1 MNRSDRAGSAT
12 ASGMVGLVG
21 PGPDTT
27 ATTTATT
34 TEDPGDGRDA
44 RQPRGSRYVA
54 SHVTKAFNG
63 AEVLHDVSIV
73 LEPGS
78 VHSLLGENGAGKS
91 TLFKIMSGL
100 YEPDAGELVL
110 GDERLH
116 GLTPRSALQQ
126 GIYLV
131 PQEPTLM
138 AHLSAAENL
147 YVGALPRHGRTRLVD
162 WKRIGR
168 ESVSYFTR
176 VGLDIDIETP
186 ARNLSIAQQQLLE
199 CARALVHNCQ
209 VILFDEPTSPLTPH
223 EVDVLFELV
232 DGLRSDGL
240 ALGFISHRLDEV
252 ISISDQVTVL
262 RDGRFVMNAPR
273 GGYTRDELVTAM
285 IGRPIGVR
293 TRVRR
298 SSDVTDRREIL
309 RVEDLAAPP
318 TFTDI
323 SFTLR
328 KHEVTGLAG
337 LVGSGRT
344 EIAEAIFGLRKADR
358 GKVVLDGVPLTHRTP
373 RECIDAGLIYL
384 PEDRARNGIFGEV
397 DIGRNVTAGIIPHLP
412 RRWHLIRTDRETL
425 LAAGATART
434 AVHMQAL
441 GSSINT
447 LSGGNQQRAMI
458 SRWLLAEPKVAIF
471 DEPTR
476 GVDVGAKDDIYDIVA
491 DLATSGLACLVISS
505 DLEELTLICD
515 RVLVIYEG
523 RIVGEVEGDDVTTAR
538 LGQLVVEGAM

>member
-1 MNRSDRAGSAT
+1 MRPEDAADRHE
-12 ASGMVGLVG
+12 VWQ
-21 PGPDTT
+21 PG
-27 ATTTATT
+27 
-34 TEDPGDGRDA
+34 
-44 RQPRGSRYVA
+44 GSRYLA
-54 SHVTKAFNG
+54 SHVSKAFNG
-63 AEVLHDVSIV
+63 AGVLHDVSLV

-110 GDERLH
+110 GGERLDN
-116 GLTPRSALQQ
+116 LTPRSALQQ

-162 WKRIGR
+162 WKRIAR
-168 ESVSYFTR
+168 ESRSVFER
-176 VGLDIDIETP
+176 VGLDVDIETP

-199 CARALVHNCQ
+199 CARALVHNCR

-223 EVDVLFELV
+223 EVEILFDLMQ
-232 DGLRSDGL
+232 GLRSEGL

-252 ISISDQVTVL
+252 ISVSDQVTVL

-273 GGYTRDELVTAM
+273 DGYTRDELVTAM

-309 RVEDLAAPP
+309 RVEDLSAPP
-318 TFTDI
+318 TFTDV

-328 KHEVTGLAG
+328 QHEVAGLAG

-344 EIAEAIFGLRKADR
+344 EIAEAIFGLRRADHGR
-358 GKVVLDGVPLTHRTP
+358 VVLDGTPLTHRTP

-397 DIGRNVTAGIIPHLP
+397 DISRNVTAGIIPHLP
-412 RRWHLIRTDRETL
+412 RRWHLIRTDRELL
-425 LAAGATART
+425 LAEHATTRT
-434 AVHMQAL
+434 AVRMQTL
-441 GSSINT
+441 GSTINT

-458 SRWLLAEPKVAIF
+458 ARWLLAEPKVAIF

-476 GVDVGAKDDIYDIVA
+476 GVDVGAKDDIYDIVT
-491 DLATSGLACLVISS
+491 DLATSGLACLIISS
-505 DLEELTLICD
+505 DLEELALVCD

-523 RIVGEVEGDDVTTAR
+523 RIVGEVEGEAVTTAH